1 MIGIGILT
9 TVQIGKYSKKI
20 CSVKR
25 TKAHFSKQSAPAL
38 GRAFGAGQITATGTG
53 APYFEA
59 DFSSFLSVSTF
70 SAAFDASVVFAA
82 SFTPSGA
89 TKR

>member
-38 GRAFGAGQITATGTG
+38 GRALLRSGLLVLLVSL
-53 APYFEA
+53 
-59 DFSSFLSVSTF
+59 DLLS
-70 SAAFDASVVFAA
+70 
-82 SFTPSGA
+82 
-89 TKR
+89 RL